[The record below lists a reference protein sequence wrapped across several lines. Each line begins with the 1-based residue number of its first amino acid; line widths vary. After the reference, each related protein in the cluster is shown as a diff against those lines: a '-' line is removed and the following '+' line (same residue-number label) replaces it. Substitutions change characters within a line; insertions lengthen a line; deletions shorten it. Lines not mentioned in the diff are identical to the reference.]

1 MTYII
6 MKRISKKIILFSML
20 IASLTFSCK
29 DLTELNENPNGV
41 GPETV
46 NPNLIMPTV
55 LSEAAKIYVEL
66 GYQDIAG
73 VVQHTQ
79 KDAWAGGHNDYD
91 WGGDQSW
98 NKYYDV
104 LRNNDLLYNRAVETK
119 LEFHQGVALVMKS
132 FMFGLI
138 TDLWGDAP
146 YTNALKGEL
155 GSTAD
160 IKPVFDDQSVIYA
173 GIIADLEKANTL
185 LSKSKGEYTGIT
197 DNVDLFYGGD
207 PAKWR
212 KMANSLMLRY
222 YMRISSKQPDIAKAG
237 IEKIAASADKYP
249 IISANADDA
258 TMSYP
263 GNSSGDAWPADTV
276 FDASGSNYR
285 RIKMCATFVEKLQAL
300 KDPRLAIWAKK
311 VQIPLVLDTTLP
323 AGTDRITN
331 GKRYLSPDKV
341 GTTQI
346 DTDPD
351 YVGLPPSFSALPSAY
366 NLNPTPG
373 QTSFNPHVSF
383 LSDMY
388 KLAKG
393 PLLKV
398 RLISAA
404 EVHFILAEAAL
415 KGWSAGGTAK
425 THYEDAIKA
434 SLNTWTVGSSYDTY
448 IAQKDAA
455 FDNTV
460 KQIIEQKWIAS
471 WTAATEAWFDY
482 RRTGFPE
489 LKAGP
494 AAKRQ
499 VLPLRFYY
507 MRDELNINK
516 TNAQQALSKL
526 QITSFSQADKEN
538 SAWSKQWL
546 VQGTNKPW

>member
-1 MTYII
+1 
-6 MKRISKKIILFSML
+6 MKLISKKIIAFSLLFCG
-20 IASLTFSCK
+20 LTFSCK

-41 GPETV
+41 GPESV

-55 LSEAAKIYVEL
+55 LTEAARTYVEL

-79 KDAWAGGHNDYD
+79 KDAWSSGHNDYD

-98 NKYYDV
+98 NRYYDV
-104 LRNNDLLYNRAVETK
+104 LRNNDLLYNRAVEMK

-185 LSKSKGEYTGIT
+185 LSKSKSEYSGIV
-197 DNVDLFYGGD
+197 DNVDVYYSGD

-212 KMANSLMLRY
+212 KMANSLLLRY
-222 YMRISSKQPDIAKAG
+222 YMRISAKQPDIAKAG

-249 IISANADDA
+249 IISVNTDDA
-258 TMSYP
+258 TMGFA
-263 GNSSGDAWPADTV
+263 GNSEGDSWPADTV
-276 FDASGSNYR
+276 IDASGSNYR
-285 RIKMCATFVEKLQAL
+285 RLKMCATFVEKLQAL
-300 KDPRLAIWAKK
+300 KDPRLAIWANK
-311 VQIPLVLDTTLP
+311 VQVPLVVDATLP
-323 AGTDRITN
+323 AGTDKIVN
-331 GKRYLSPDKV
+331 GKRMLSPDKV
-341 GTTQI
+341 GSAPI
-346 DTDPD
+346 DTDPE

-373 QTSFNPHVSF
+373 QTSYNPHVSF
-383 LSDMY
+383 LNNIY
-388 KLAKG
+388 KFAKG
-393 PLLKV
+393 PLLRV
-398 RLISAA
+398 RLISAS
-404 EVHFILAEAAL
+404 EVHFILSEAAL
-415 KGWSAGGTAK
+415 KGWSAGSAK
-425 THYEDAIKA
+425 THYEEAIKA
-434 SLNTWTVGSSYDTY
+434 SFNTWTVASSYATY
-448 IAQKDAA
+448 MAQPGVV
-455 FDNTV
+455 FDNTL
-460 KQIIEQKWIAS
+460 KQVIEQKWIAS

-499 VLPLRFYY
+499 VLPVRFYY
-507 MRDELNINK
+507 MRNEININK
-516 TNAQQALSKL
+516 VNAEQALSKL

-538 SAWSKQWL
+538 SPWSKQWL
-546 VQGTNKPW
+546 IQGTNKPW